1 MQIRISNRYKD
12 KIIEY
17 VIPILL
23 SIVIATILMLPEFLK
38 HVGIFGNDTIFQLSR
53 FYDASKQIQ
62 NHNFSYFQMNYGMGQ
77 TGRIINAIYGPF
89 FAYLMGG
96 LLFFAGSWFRYGI
109 ILTYVLFLIG
119 GIGFYHLS
127 RKVNVSKVVACVTTT
142 LFLTSGYIFYW
153 IYSNNGNC
161 LGSVFIPYVI
171 IQAIDLINN
180 YKKPFNWILLG
191 VTVAI
196 IAQVHMLSTVMSILL
211 LLPCFIY
218 GLVLSS
224 DKRKMWIDVIK
235 AVILCVFLTANVWG
249 AFLVVYGSNKVSSP
263 LDFSPALTTLNLTTP
278 SDVTMWMGITEGILL
293 LFCIQLI
300 YVLFNFKSSKIN
312 TFLTIEGFVFLI
324 LSSNLFPWKFV
335 QDHFYVIASYFQFPN
350 RLTAIAYSLLFV
362 AVGITLT
369 RLTTDHGKEIGRLAL
384 ILVLIITLF
393 NIKGD
398 LNQASKSVAISE
410 QNVDQVTKLRMT
422 DLDVFIGSNPP
433 GNPDYFALQHKMNS
447 WEVEKFVAA
456 HLNYRKGFSK
466 EVLSGGRLKVS
477 WNSKNDTNTS
487 LPIVMYHQSQLELNG
502 KKVDPKL
509 NTIGM
514 PIVKS
519 KVGKNTAILSF
530 KTPTWFTILLYISIL
545 SWVLLIIY
553 GVFRCEKIIKK

>member
-553 GVFRCEKIIKK
+553 GVFRWVKIIKK

>member
-96 LLFFAGSWFRYGI
+96 LLFFAGSWFRYEI

-350 RLTAIAYSLLFV
+350 RLTAIAYPLLFV

-519 KVGKNTAILSF
+519 KQGQNTAILSF
-530 KTPTWFTILLYISIL
+530 KTPTWFIILLYISIL
-545 SWVLLIIY
+545 GWVVMLVY
-553 GVFRCEKIIKK
+553 GVFRLVKIAKK

>member
-96 LLFFAGSWFRYGI
+96 LLFFAGSWFRYEI

-171 IQAIDLINN
+171 VQAIDLINN

-218 GLVLSS
+218 GLV
-224 DKRKMWIDVIK
+224 
-235 AVILCVFLTANVWG
+235 F
-249 AFLVVYGSNKVSSP
+249 
-263 LDFSPALTTLNLTTP
+263 
-278 SDVTMWMGITEGILL
+278 
-293 LFCIQLI
+293 
-300 YVLFNFKSSKIN
+300 
-312 TFLTIEGFVFLI
+312 
-324 LSSNLFPWKFV
+324 
-335 QDHFYVIASYFQFPN
+335 
-350 RLTAIAYSLLFV
+350 
-362 AVGITLT
+362 
-369 RLTTDHGKEIGRLAL
+369 
-384 ILVLIITLF
+384 
-393 NIKGD
+393 
-398 LNQASKSVAISE
+398 
-410 QNVDQVTKLRMT
+410 
-422 DLDVFIGSNPP
+422 
-433 GNPDYFALQHKMNS
+433 
-447 WEVEKFVAA
+447 
-456 HLNYRKGFSK
+456 
-466 EVLSGGRLKVS
+466 
-477 WNSKNDTNTS
+477 
-487 LPIVMYHQSQLELNG
+487 
-502 KKVDPKL
+502 
-509 NTIGM
+509 
-514 PIVKS
+514 
-519 KVGKNTAILSF
+519 
-530 KTPTWFTILLYISIL
+530 
-545 SWVLLIIY
+545 
-553 GVFRCEKIIKK
+553 